1 MTYELLVQFS
11 TSTAFASGIIRR
23 LTHSP
28 FSHVDLL
35 LPGEG
40 LLGVSGPD
48 NALND
53 PGGVLIRPFEPW
65 PYMHPPKV
73 ARLQT
78 TAEVVRHTLEFARS
92 QIGKPFDNGA
102 LWHFIDDP
110 AGAGYKHRDWRDP
123 ASWFCSEFVVRST
136 EVGCLFHYQLAVLK
150 DRVSPGDSL
159 LIWNPFMPPDNVQ
172 EFLT

>member
-1 MTYELLVQFS
+1 MPELLVQFS

-28 FSHVDLL
+28 FSHVDFY

-48 NALND
+48 DAIND
-53 PGGVLIRPFEPW
+53 PGGVLIRSFTPW
-65 PYMHPPKV
+65 PYMHAPKI
-73 ARLQT
+73 ARIQT
-78 TAEVVRHTLEFARS
+78 TDKVIRSTLEFARS

-110 AGAGYKHRDWRDP
+110 AGENYKHRDWRDP
-123 ASWFCSEFVVRST
+123 AQWFCSEFALRST
-136 EVGCLFHYQLAVLK
+136 EVGCLFHYVLVLLK
-150 DRVSPGDSL
+150 DRASPADDL
-159 LIWNPFMPPDNVQ
+159 LMWNPFMPPDNIA
-172 EFLT
+172 EFLV